1 MAVLRKEEVMS
12 DNDHHKD
19 SCEYAVGIA
28 NQFLTLA
35 TAGLAFVVALA
46 LASDTPL
53 TPLWYWCGGLLAFS
67 VLAGLLFT
75 MSVVAH
81 INQEA
86 KYDVYNGMLKTFS
99 LAQIL
104 SFLCAI
110 IVLAIIVVG
119 LIPKGAATKT
129 SDLTIKAGDK
139 EIHQIVPDNSS
150 LSVNIST
157 GNLIQIE
164 MKPK

>member
-1 MAVLRKEEVMS
+1 MS
-12 DNDHHKD
+12 ADEHHKD

-46 LASDTPL
+46 LASETSL
-53 TPLWYWCGGLLAFS
+53 STIWYWCGGLLAAS

-81 INQEA
+81 VNQEA
-86 KYDVYNGMLKTFS
+86 KYDVYTGMLKAFS

-104 SFLCAI
+104 SFLGAI
-110 IVLAIIVVG
+110 VLLAIIVIQ
-119 LIPKGAATKT
+119 LIPVKQHSKRT
-129 SDLTIKAGDK
+129 DLHIRAGDK
-139 EIHQIVPDNSS
+139 EIRQQIPDNVT
-150 LSVNIST
+150 LSINIST
-157 GNLIQIE
+157 GNLINIE